1 MYSLLGHIKWFAED
15 TDSSSIAS
23 LATKEW
29 LVITGC
35 LIIGVALMWL
45 INRLMAGPSKVL
57 DNKFKNLRPWAPTV
71 VRWSSAALLIANYFQ
86 DYLFAPNIDYSQS
99 YSSALIS
106 AVLVAVALLLLLGIY
121 TRIAGMVLLV
131 AFVLSIFVVSNPL
144 QLLEHLEYIGIGLFL
159 VFSDTGRLSIINKV
173 PDPLTSLGKFD
184 YLSLTMLRTFT
195 GLALVILAFSEKL
208 LNMNLANDFLV
219 HYENWN
225 FLASFGMDNRNF
237 IIMTGIIELL
247 LGLSLILNKAVRLS
261 TLALLLTMIATALL
275 LGIDEVIGHLFAV
288 GLVFA
293 VWVGPNINF
302 SLKKPSAG

>member
-1 MYSLLGHIKWFAED
+1 
-15 TDSSSIAS
+15 
-23 LATKEW
+23 
-29 LVITGC
+29 
-35 LIIGVALMWL
+35 
-45 INRLMAGPSKVL
+45 
-57 DNKFKNLRPWAPTV
+57 
-71 VRWSSAALLIANYFQ
+71 
-86 DYLFAPNIDYSQS
+86 
-99 YSSALIS
+99 
-106 AVLVAVALLLLLGIY
+106 
-121 TRIAGMVLLV
+121 
-131 AFVLSIFVVSNPL
+131 
-144 QLLEHLEYIGIGLFL
+144 
-159 VFSDTGRLSIINKV
+159 
-173 PDPLTSLGKFD
+173 
-184 YLSLTMLRTFT
+184 MLRTFT